1 MTQGWS
7 RVVVVND
14 PSGDQYYGGL
24 VAAPLFSTVMEGALR
39 LMNVPPDDYGGHGG
53 ARRAMTPMSRTV
65 DAGEMD
71 P

>member
-1 MTQGWS
+1 
-7 RVVVVND
+7 VVVVND

-39 LMNVPPDDYGGHGG
+39 LMNVPPDDYGDMV
-53 ARRAMTPMSRTV
+53 AQSAPDDANVEDAV